1 MQICAQMSSIPSKL
15 FNEGVGKL
23 VKAIKKKR
31 NSLTENVNAIVRTN
45 DDGNHVPL
53 DTVMFHNQYW

>member
-1 MQICAQMSSIPSKL
+1 MSSIPNKL